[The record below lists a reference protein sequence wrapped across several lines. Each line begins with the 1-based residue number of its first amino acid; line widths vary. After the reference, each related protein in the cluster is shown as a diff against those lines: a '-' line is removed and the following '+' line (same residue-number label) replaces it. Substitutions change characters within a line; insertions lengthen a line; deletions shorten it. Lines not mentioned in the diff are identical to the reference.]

1 MLFLKPF
8 WMKNRLFFGK
18 NAQNFTFNLLFS
30 AFCTKNRVKCWFFCA
45 FLGVDKRQLL
55 WYNCRAADSGGG
67 PFHHSAPYMANFA
80 SCLTF
85 KFRSA
90 RVPKLRSYG
99 LDSCLFWFLLPIG
112 RTGPPPICSK
122 SLFVLFFYPGKIS
135 REKFS
140 RSTNSFHLSAKLMW

>member
-1 MLFLKPF
+1 MLFLKLF

-18 NAQNFTFNLLFS
+18 NAQNFMFNLLFS

-45 FLGVDKRQLL
+45 FLRVDKRKFL
-55 WYNCRAADSGGG
+55 WYNCRTASAGSG
-67 PFHHSAPYMANFA
+67 PFGRTNSHMANFA

-90 RVPKLRSYG
+90 RIPKSRSYG
-99 LDSCLFWFLLPIG
+99 LDSCLFWFLLTDRQDGTPA
-112 RTGPPPICSK
+112 ICSN
-122 SLFVLFFYPGKIS
+122 SLFVLFFYPSKIS
-135 REKFS
+135 HEKFN